1 MAGRRLGPQI
11 RNNFKATVPPSVSN
25 DVTQGYQVGSRWI
38 IKATLEEWSC
48 RDNAAGAAKWLEVG
62 AGGRPSGG
70 DKGWVALVTTADG
83 NPASNSTVSGIP
95 LGAVAVEV
103 NGHGAD
109 VGDGVK
115 TAACYF
121 SGNGGVTAR
130 AIDGVQQGD
139 KLYWNG
145 SYAVYQLDTVDRI
158 DVFYDIQ

>member
-1 MAGRRLGPQI
+1 MAGRRLTVQI
-11 RNNFKATVPPSVSN
+11 RNNFKATAPPSAGD

-38 IKATLEEWSC
+38 IKSAALEWSC
-48 RDNAAGAAKWLEVG
+48 RDNAQTAAVWVQVG

-70 DKGWVALVTTADG
+70 DKGWTALVTTVDG
-83 NPASNSTVSGIP
+83 SLASNDAISGIP
-95 LGAVAVEV
+95 LGAIAVEV

-121 SGNGGVTAR
+121 SGDGGLTAR
-130 AIDGVQQGD
+130 AINEVKQGD

-145 SYAVYQLDTVDRI
+145 TYADYQLDSIDWI